1 MVELWSFLYTKQRHN
16 YNKIK
21 EIDMNRLKEL
31 QEARDQAVIVIE
43 KIDRALDTLDSA
55 KFWGMWDM
63 FGGEFFSSWKKRN
76 KIKEANQYIEGIT
89 DSVKDLEKELK
100 DVNMVL
106 PEEISNTM
114 NDRVFDIWF
123 DNIFTDMK
131 VQREIKVSI
140 RELRDFRDVVEDLVI
155 RLEDEIEKLGK

>member
-1 MVELWSFLYTKQRHN
+1 M
-16 YNKIK
+16 
-21 EIDMNRLKEL
+21 DRLKEL

-43 KIDRALDTLDSA
+43 KIDRALDTLDNA

-100 DVNMVL
+100 DVDMVL

-114 NDRVFDIWF
+114 GDRALDIWF
-123 DNIFTDMK
+123 DNIFTDMR
-131 VQREIKVSI
+131 VQGEIKSSI

-155 RLEDEIEKLGK
+155 RLDHEIEKLGK

>member
-1 MVELWSFLYTKQRHN
+1 M
-16 YNKIK
+16 
-21 EIDMNRLKEL
+21 DRLKEL
-31 QEARDQAVIVIE
+31 KEAKDQAVIVIE
-43 KIDRALDTLDSA
+43 KIDRALDALDSA
-55 KFWGMWDM
+55 EFWGMWDM

-76 KIKEANQYIEGIT
+76 KIEEANRYIKDIT

-100 DVNMVL
+100 DVDMVL

-131 VQREIKVSI
+131 VQRKIKGSI
-140 RELRDFRDVVEDLVI
+140 RELRDFRDGIEKLYI
-155 RLEDEIEKLGK
+155 RLEDEIEEQKK

>member
-1 MVELWSFLYTKQRHN
+1 M
-16 YNKIK
+16 
-21 EIDMNRLKEL
+21 DRLKEL

-43 KIDRALDTLDSA
+43 KIDRALDTLDNA

-114 NDRVFDIWF
+114 GDRVFDIWF

-131 VQREIKVSI
+131 VQREIKGSI
-140 RELRDFRDVVEDLVI
+140 RELRDFRNVVEDLVI
-155 RLEDEIEKLGK
+155 RLEDEIGKLEK

>member
-1 MVELWSFLYTKQRHN
+1 M
-16 YNKIK
+16 
-21 EIDMNRLKEL
+21 DRLKEL

-43 KIDRALDTLDSA
+43 KIDIALDTLDSA

-76 KIKEANQYIEGIT
+76 KIEKANRYIEGIT

-100 DVNMVL
+100 DVDMVL

-114 NDRVFDIWF
+114 GDKAFDIWF
-123 DNIFTDMK
+123 DNFFTDLR
-131 VQREIKVSI
+131 VQGEIKSAM
-140 RELRDFRDVVEDLVI
+140 RELREFRDGIEKLYI
-155 RLEDEIEKLGK
+155 RLEDEIEELGK

>member
-1 MVELWSFLYTKQRHN
+1 M
-16 YNKIK
+16 
-21 EIDMNRLKEL
+21 DRLKEL
-31 QEARDQAVIVIE
+31 QEAKDAANKVIE
-43 KIDRALDTLDSA
+43 KIDIALDTLDSA

-76 KIKEANQYIEGIT
+76 KIEKANRYIEGIT

-100 DVNMVL
+100 DVDMVL

-114 NDRVFDIWF
+114 GDRAFDIWF

-131 VQREIKVSI
+131 VQRKIKGSI
-140 RELRDFRDVVEDLVI
+140 RELKEFRNVVEDLVI
-155 RLEDEIEKLGK
+155 KLEDEIEELGK

>member
-1 MVELWSFLYTKQRHN
+1 M
-16 YNKIK
+16 
-21 EIDMNRLKEL
+21 DRLKEL

-43 KIDRALDTLDSA
+43 KIDIALDTLDSA

-76 KIKEANQYIEGIT
+76 KIEKANRYIEGIT

-100 DVNMVL
+100 DVDMVL

-114 NDRVFDIWF
+114 GDRAFDIWF

-131 VQREIKVSI
+131 VQREIKGSI
-140 RELRDFRDVVEDLVI
+140 RELKEFRNVVEDLVI
-155 RLEDEIEKLGK
+155 RLDDEIGKLEK

>member
-1 MVELWSFLYTKQRHN
+1 M
-16 YNKIK
+16 
-21 EIDMNRLKEL
+21 DRLKEL
-31 QEARDQAVIVIE
+31 QEARDRAVIVIE
-43 KIDRALDTLDSA
+43 KIDRALDTLDNA

-76 KIKEANQYIEGIT
+76 KIKEANRYIEGIT

-100 DVNMVL
+100 DVDMVL

-114 NDRVFDIWF
+114 GDRVFDIWF

-131 VQREIKVSI
+131 VQREIKGSI
-140 RELRDFRDVVEDLVI
+140 RELRDFRNVVEDLVI
-155 RLEDEIEKLGK
+155 RLGDEIEKLEK

>member
-1 MVELWSFLYTKQRHN
+1 M
-16 YNKIK
+16 
-21 EIDMNRLKEL
+21 DRLKEL
-31 QEARDQAVIVIE
+31 KEARDQAVIVIE
-43 KIDRALDTLDSA
+43 KTDRALDTLDSA

-76 KIKEANQYIEGIT
+76 KIKEANRYIEGIT

-131 VQREIKVSI
+131 VQREIKGSI
-140 RELRDFRDVVEDLVI
+140 RELKEFRDVVEDLVI
-155 RLEDEIEKLGK
+155 RLDDEIEKLGK

>member
-1 MVELWSFLYTKQRHN
+1 M
-16 YNKIK
+16 
-21 EIDMNRLKEL
+21 DRLKEL
-31 QEARDQAVIVIE
+31 QEARDRAVIVIE
-43 KIDRALDTLDSA
+43 KIDRALDTLDNA

-76 KIKEANQYIEGIT
+76 KIKEANRYIEGIK

-131 VQREIKVSI
+131 VQREIKGSI
-140 RELRDFRDVVEDLVI
+140 RELREFRNVVEDLVI
-155 RLEDEIEKLGK
+155 KLDDEIGKLGK